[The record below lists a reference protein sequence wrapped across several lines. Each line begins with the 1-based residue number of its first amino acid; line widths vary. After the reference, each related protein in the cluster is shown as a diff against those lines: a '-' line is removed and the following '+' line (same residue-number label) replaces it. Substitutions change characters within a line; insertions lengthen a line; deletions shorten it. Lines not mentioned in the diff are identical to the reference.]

1 MLENNWHKK
10 EEPFLSMSGLG
21 GGSFQQAFLSTPTP
35 KVLIDEV
42 FNTTVWAGEDSATT
56 INNGIDLSGEGG
68 LVWIKNVLQTGYSHW
83 AFDTERGVTKRLGQS
98 FTGAEA
104 TESKGVTAFNSNG
117 FTIGGTG
124 GDCGFN
130 CAGSNHRFVYYTFR
144 KCPKFFDVVTYT
156 GDGTTN
162 RNIPHNLGS
171 VPGFITV
178 KGRNFGSDPW
188 YSYHR
193 YTGNQGELRLSETDA
208 AVTGS
213 SRWASYTPTS
223 SHFRGDTAAINVNGR
238 NYVAYLFA
246 HDEQEFG
253 TGGNEAIIKCG
264 GFSMGSNT
272 TISENLGF
280 RPQWMILKRYNS
292 GAGSNWWLFDTARGW
307 TSSQF
312 KWLFVNTNNGEETK
326 NYTGIYPTSTGFTF
340 DNSNNGQWSAGGDFI
355 YVTISDGT

>member
-1 MLENNWHKK
+1 MINEFSRK
-10 EEPFLSMSGLG
+10 ESPLQGLTGLG
-21 GGSFQQAFLSTPTP
+21 GGIAGRLLSGVSGIT
-35 KVLIDEV
+35 VDQV
-42 FNTTVWAGEDSATT
+42 FSTKLYTGNGSTQT
-56 INNGIDLSGEGG
+56 ITNDIDLSGEGG
-68 LVWIKNVLQTGYSHW
+68 LIWTKCRSAAQYHRLV
-83 AFDTERGVTKRLGQS
+83 DTARGVNRDLITNGTFSEQNQDS
-98 FTGAEA
+98 
-104 TESKGVTAFNSNG
+104 SNSVSAFNSNG
-117 FTIGGTG
+117 YNLGPDGAVNTSSE
-124 GDCGFN
+124 DYV
-130 CAGSNHRFVYYTFR
+130 SWTFR
-144 KCPKFFDVVTYT
+144 KTEKFFDVVTYT

-171 VPGFITV
+171 VPGFIVV
-178 KGRNFGSDPW
+178 KGLNFGSDPW

-193 YTGNQGELRLSETDA
+193 YAGNTTEFRLSETDYG
-208 AVTGS
+208 VTGS

-253 TGGNEAIIKCG
+253 AGSDEAIIKCG

-272 TISENLGF
+272 TISHTLGF
-280 RPQWMILKRYNS
+280 QPQWMILKRYNTN
-292 GAGSNWWLFDTARGW
+292 AGSNWWLFDTTRGW

-312 KWLFVNTNNGEETK
+312 KWLYANTAIAEETK

-355 YVTISDGT
+355 YVAISDGS

>member
-193 YTGNQGELRLSETDA
+193 STGNQGELRLSETDA

-213 SRWASYTPTS
+213 SRWASYTPTDT
-223 SHFRGDTAAINVNGR
+223 HFRGDTAAINVDGR
-238 NYVAYLFA
+238 TYVAYLFA

-253 TGGNEAIIKCG
+253 TSGNEAIIHCG
-264 GFSMGSNT
+264 S
-272 TISENLGF
+272 
-280 RPQWMILKRYNS
+280 YS
-292 GAGSNWWLFDTARGW
+292 GASTGPTITTGFEVKWIIIKRTDAAANWRLYDAGRGFTTGGDPFLRPNTADAEVTTVDDR
-307 TSSQF
+307 
-312 KWLFVNTNNGEETK
+312 VR
-326 NYTGIYPTSTGFTF
+326 PTSTGFQVCDATTG
-340 DNSNNGQWSAGGDFI
+340 DAAINNGSGSSYI
-355 YVTISDGT
+355 YIAIA